1 MDYKQKEILQKFS
14 TQKVDLGVIDDLKKE
29 FNKINKAKSE
39 IEREANIIDK
49 SIFEFR
55 DVLNN
60 YETTKYIK
68 LLSNYQKLAK
78 ELGVS
83 VDTKYQKAF
92 DEYLQ
97 EKNKQSNNILKI

>member
-14 TQKVDLGVIDDLKKE
+14 ALKVELGIIDDLKKE

-39 IEREANIIDK
+39 IEKEANIIDK
-49 SIFEFR
+49 AVFGFR

-60 YETTKYIK
+60 YETTKYIS
-68 LLSNYQKLAK
+68 LLGKYQKAAK

-97 EKNKQSNNILKI
+97 EKNKQADRILRR